1 MAEYF
6 LAFHDHVA
14 GRTSFSNSC
23 THRSPI
29 SCKLRRT
36 AFCKI
41 PSNLGSLLKNKNS
54 PKDKNT
60 ITLLS
65 QTFSVDRRLSLAKVN
80 SILPRSKRE
89 LVLCSSSSREKIRT
103 LRAKYYFQTFPQ
115 NCEEVE
121 KVINRT
127 NEKQIVSNRKRN
139 T

>member
-1 MAEYF
+1 MRDKTLKKDFGPAVPPMAEHV

-14 GRTSFSNSC
+14 ERTSFSNSC
-23 THRSPI
+23 THLSPI

-65 QTFSVDRRLSLAKVN
+65 QTFGSIGDCHRLKLIPYFLEVN
-80 SILPRSKRE
+80 GN
-89 LVLCSSSSREKIRT
+89 LCSSSSRPKIRT
-103 LRAKYYFQTFPQ
+103 LRAKYHFQTFPQ
-115 NCEEVE
+115 GCEEVE
-121 KVINRT
+121 KVIN
-127 NEKQIVSNRKRN
+127 
-139 T
+139 